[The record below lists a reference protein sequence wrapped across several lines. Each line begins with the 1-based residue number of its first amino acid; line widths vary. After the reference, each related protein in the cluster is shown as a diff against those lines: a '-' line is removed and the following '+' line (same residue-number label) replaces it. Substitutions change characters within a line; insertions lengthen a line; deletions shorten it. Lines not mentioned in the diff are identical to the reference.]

1 MVQCFS
7 FFLPSLNFENVKIP
21 VYFEILTKFLSEKC
35 TIFAVRC
42 FGDTIQWN
50 DFLCL
55 EFNNSRSLLAST
67 HFEHLSTVTRRYF

>member
-7 FFLPSLNFENVKIP
+7 FFLLSPNFENVKIP

-50 DFLCL
+50 D
-55 EFNNSRSLLAST
+55 SHSLLAST
-67 HFEHLSTVTRRYF
+67 NFEHLSTVTRR